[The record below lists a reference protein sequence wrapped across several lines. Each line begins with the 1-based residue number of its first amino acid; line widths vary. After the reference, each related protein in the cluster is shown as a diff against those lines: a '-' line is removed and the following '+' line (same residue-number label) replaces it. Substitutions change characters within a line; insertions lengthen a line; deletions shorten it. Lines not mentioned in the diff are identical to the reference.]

1 MVNSNRSSET
11 QLQTNKPAICPRM
24 EKHFS
29 PEKNWGGAF
38 KIADKK
44 NTKAID
50 DQKGSGFGETQQCQS
65 INTD

>member
-50 DQKGSGFGETQQCQS
+50 D
-65 INTD
+65 